1 MIRND
6 RWFMFLFMLIFVVAV
21 HANDYYTEF
30 VAEIEASEESVVQAI
45 TAETGIDVSNA
56 NVTMSP
62 LA

>member
-1 MIRND
+1 
-6 RWFMFLFMLIFVVAV
+6 MFRDKWLVLICMLIFVVAV

-30 VAEIEASEESVVQAI
+30 VVEIEASEESVVQAI
-45 TAETGIDVSNA
+45 TAETGIDVWNA

>member
-30 VAEIEASEESVVQAI
+30 VAEIEATEESVVQAI
-45 TAETGIDVSNA
+45 TAETGIDVNSA

-62 LA
+62 LT

>member
-1 MIRND
+1 MFRD
-6 RWFMFLFMLIFVVAV
+6 KWFVLICMLILVVAV

-45 TAETGIDVSNA
+45 TAETGIDVSTA

>member
-1 MIRND
+1 MLIC
-6 RWFMFLFMLIFVVAV
+6 MLIFVVAV